1 MQRNFKE
8 LQKFNQWWLWIILL
22 IFPILSFGNYDGA
35 GINFY
40 YVLIGILIPS
50 LFYFLQLRTEVNE
63 QGFFYQFFP
72 IHFSY
77 HKISFEEIESVEAID
92 YKPIKDYGGWGIK
105 FGFKAKSYTTSGNQ
119 GVMLKLKGGKNLLF
133 GSQKNKELEKIL
145 KFYLRATWELWYSSF
160 FYPFEQVSIFPL

>member
-8 LQKFNQWWLWIILL
+8 LQKFNQWWLWGILL

-40 YVLIGILIPS
+40 YV
-50 LFYFLQLRTEVNE
+50 E

-119 GVMLKLKGGKNLLF
+119 GVMLKLKCGKNLLF

-145 KFYLRATWELWYSSF
+145 KFYLRAT
-160 FYPFEQVSIFPL
+160 

>member
-1 MQRNFKE
+1 MVAVGHFIN
-8 LQKFNQWWLWIILL
+8 
-22 IFPILSFGNYDGA
+22 FPILSFGNYDGA

-92 YKPIKDYGGWGIK
+92 YKPIKDYGGWELSLASKQNHILQAVIK
-105 FGFKAKSYTTSGNQ
+105 
-119 GVMLKLKGGKNLLF
+119 
-133 GSQKNKELEKIL
+133 
-145 KFYLRATWELWYSSF
+145 
-160 FYPFEQVSIFPL
+160 VSC

>member
-1 MQRNFKE
+1 M
-8 LQKFNQWWLWIILL
+8 
-22 IFPILSFGNYDGA
+22 
-35 GINFY
+35 
-40 YVLIGILIPS
+40 
-50 LFYFLQLRTEVNE
+50 QLRTEVNE

-77 HKISFEEIESVEAID
+77 HKISFEEIESVKAID

-145 KFYLRATWELWYSSF
+145 KFYLRAT
-160 FYPFEQVSIFPL
+160 

>member
-8 LQKFNQWWLWIILL
+8 LQKFNQWWLWVILL

-50 LFYFLQLRTEVNE
+50 SFYFLQLRTEVNE

-72 IHFSY
+72 IHFSH

-105 FGFKAKSYTTSGNQ
+105 FGFKSKSYTTSGNK
-119 GVMLKLKGGKNLLF
+119 GVMIKLKGGKNLLF

-145 KFYLRATWELWYSSF
+145 KFYLRAN
-160 FYPFEQVSIFPL
+160 

>member
-8 LQKFNQWWLWIILL
+8 LQKFNQWWLWVVLL

-35 GINFY
+35 GINIY
-40 YVLIGILIPS
+40 YVFIGILIPS
-50 LFYFLQLRTEVNE
+50 FFYFLQLRTEVNK

-72 IHFSY
+72 IHFSN
-77 HKISFEEIESVEAID
+77 HKISFEEIESVECVL

-105 FGFKAKSYTTSGNQ
+105 FGFKAKAYTTSGNQ
-119 GVMLKLKGGKNLLF
+119 GVMIKLKSGKNLLF

-145 KFYLRATWELWYSSF
+145 KFYLK
-160 FYPFEQVSIFPL
+160 VS

>member
-8 LQKFNQWWLWIILL
+8 LQKFNQWWLWVILL

-77 HKISFEEIESVEAID
+77 QKISFEEIESVEAID

-119 GVMLKLKGGKNLLF
+119 GVMINLKGGKNLLF

-145 KFYLRATWELWYSSF
+145 KFYLRAT
-160 FYPFEQVSIFPL
+160 

>member
-8 LQKFNQWWLWIILL
+8 LQKFNQWWLWVILL
-22 IFPILSFGNYDGA
+22 TFPILSFGNYDGA

-50 LFYFLQLRTEVNE
+50 LFYFLQLKTEVNE

-92 YKPIKDYGGWGIK
+92 YKPIKDLSLIH
-105 FGFKAKSYTTSGNQ
+105 
-119 GVMLKLKGGKNLLF
+119 
-133 GSQKNKELEKIL
+133 I
-145 KFYLRATWELWYSSF
+145 
-160 FYPFEQVSIFPL
+160 